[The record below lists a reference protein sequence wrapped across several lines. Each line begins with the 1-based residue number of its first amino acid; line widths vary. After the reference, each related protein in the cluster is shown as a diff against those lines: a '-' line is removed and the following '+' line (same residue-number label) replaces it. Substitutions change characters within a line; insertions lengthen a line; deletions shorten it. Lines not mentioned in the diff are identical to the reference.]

1 MITRQKSSMEK
12 QTICIRLPKEI
23 IKKLDRWAK
32 KEGMKRS
39 QLIRKLIITSLT
51 TPSQNEHMSILIL
64 NKKIKAL
71 ADKLEK
77 LESRIK

>member
-1 MITRQKSSMEK
+1 MEK

-23 IKKLDRWAK
+23 IKKLDRLAK
-32 KEGMKRS
+32 KEGIKRS
-39 QLIRKLIITSLT
+39 QLIRKLITKSLT
-51 TPSQNEHMSILIL
+51 APSQNEHVSIIIL